1 MVDVRFRTPWT
12 PEEYV
17 FSLSPCSHS
26 GARPSMAKNKGVR
39 LVITL
44 ECTECRSNPAKRSPG
59 VSRYTTQKNRRN
71 TTERL
76 ELKKFCPHCNS
87 STVHKEIK

>member
-1 MVDVRFRTPWT
+1 MAGESGEQVQSNLVNSHRTR
-12 PEEYV
+12 
-17 FSLSPCSHS
+17 
-26 GARPSMAKNKGVR
+26 GATSFMAKNKGVR
-39 LVITL
+39 IVITL

-76 ELKKFCPHCNS
+76 ELKKFCPHCNK